1 MLDVGNLNPDRE
13 SRSGEVERS
22 GNLGKTRK
30 RFYRTFGYTNKE
42 HPEPTEASSSQS
54 TDHMMST
61 PEDKT
66 VPFTKDQIKALIEGF
81 KPIKEQIKT
90 LKGKINKMSPENL
103 EQILENQNQAQELV
117 KQLMQIDRAGDF
129 DRTIDSKQT
138 SLTGDICTDTFNA
151 LKYLYAK
158 YILKLTDATKNVNAV
173 TLGENARREFKRLL
187 EDTMECWARLVA
199 PLCDAQVKIWEGTW
213 SEDTIANLMRTSE
226 VVSLE
231 TLRGGP
237 KFIQRARKVTL
248 SCGLS
253 GVWKA
258 VKDDFFLSDLNPE
271 SELYPPWYKYDR
283 GPAFKAISEI
293 AAYQVDKLLGLN
305 IVPLTVE
312 REINGEKGSLQI
324 WMDNMKNNSNK
335 LGFRI
340 IDNVKLFCALIAK
353 NDLYEENREKDGRFR
368 NCGFIGKGSDRRA
381 VLFDN
386 EEAFNSYSGQTFN
399 NFINSFDRSL
409 SQKLCEKD
417 LIQLLDQFYTRSV
430 FESSRTASQ
439 LTKSVLEKARQ
450 LNMDQLEHIQYLD
463 ERQKENLLLRR
474 DKLIQVIDGLRPSED

>member
-1 MLDVGNLNPDRE
+1 MRDVGNLNPDLG
-13 SRSGEVERS
+13 SRSGGVERS
-22 GNLGKTRK
+22 EIKRDRTRK
-30 RFYRTFGYTNKE
+30 QFYERFRYTNKE
-42 HPEPTEASSSQS
+42 HPELTEASSSQS
-54 TDHMMST
+54 TDHMMSI
-61 PEDKT
+61 PKDKM

-90 LKGKINKMSPENL
+90 LKGKINKMSHENL

-117 KQLMQIDRAGDF
+117 KQLMQIDRAGDY
-129 DRTIDSKQT
+129 DRIMDSKQT
-138 SLTGDICTDTFNA
+138 VLTGDICTDTFNA
-151 LKYLYAK
+151 LKYLYEK
-158 YILKLTDATKNVNAV
+158 YMLKLTNAAKNVNTV
-173 TLGENARREFKRLL
+173 DLGENARREFKRFL

-199 PLCDAQVKIWEGTW
+199 PLCDAQVKIWKGTW

-231 TLRGGP
+231 TVRGGP

-271 SELYPPWYKYDR
+271 SDLYPPRFMYEYDR

-312 REINGEKGSLQI
+312 REINGEKGSLQL
-324 WMDNMKNNSNK
+324 WLNNMKNKSNK
-335 LGFRI
+335 SEIHI
-340 IDNVKLFCALIAK
+340 IDNIKLFCAIIAK
-353 NDLYEENREKDGRFR
+353 NDLYEENREKDGKFR

-386 EEAFNSYSGQTFN
+386 EEAFNGYRGQTFN
-399 NFINSFDRSL
+399 NFIDSFDRS
-409 SQKLCEKD
+409 S
-417 LIQLLDQFYTRSV
+417 
-430 FESSRTASQ
+430 SQ
-439 LTKSVLEKARQ
+439 LTKSVVEKARQ

-474 DKLIQVIDGLRPSED
+474 DKLIQVIDGLRPSES